1 MGHLQKMELN
11 AINNRSI
18 ETMRKTKVAEE
29 MSKKRYQS
37 VDSKEWRETKN

>member
-18 ETMRKTKVAEE
+18 ETIRKMKAAED
-29 MSKKRYQS
+29 MSKKRLS
-37 VDSKEWRETKN
+37 SKDST